1 MAEGERAERRAG
13 GRRGLA
19 QGPHLRHGGSHVPGS
34 ALSRWESPSEFLCV
48 RMKHINNPKLKVV
61 FCRMTKECSV
71 LKKPKLP
78 KMFVVSAFE
87 GMKCLS
93 GSLHL
98 FCGDLTKCCFEK
110 EERQRK
116 GECRRGGNVASH
128 VM

>member
-1 MAEGERAERRAG
+1 MGQW
-13 GRRGLA
+13 GLA
-19 QGPHLRHGGSHVPGS
+19 QGPHLRHDGSHGPGL
-34 ALSRWESPSEFLCV
+34 ALSRWEIPSEFLSV
-48 RMKHINNPKLKVV
+48 RMKHMNNPKLKVV
-61 FCRMTKECSV
+61 FCRMTWECSAF
-71 LKKPKLP
+71 KKHKLP

-87 GMKCLS
+87 GTKCLS

-116 GECRRGGNVASH
+116 GECRRGGDLASH